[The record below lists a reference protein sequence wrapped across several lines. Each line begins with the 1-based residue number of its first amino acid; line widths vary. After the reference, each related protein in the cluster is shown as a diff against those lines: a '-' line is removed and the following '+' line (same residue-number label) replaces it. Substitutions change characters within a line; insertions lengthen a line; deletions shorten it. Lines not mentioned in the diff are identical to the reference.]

1 MSRSMMARGKTP
13 KSVLNN
19 TFEHGADPNARASGG
34 ETAMDSAIKAHKESL
49 KGEGAAPEFQGI
61 DEANCL
67 AVGNMLVNRGFVRPE
82 L

>member
-1 MSRSMMARGKTP
+1 MGSI
-13 KSVLNN
+13 VLAPPCWHAPFCVKP
-19 TFEHGADPNARASGG
+19 TCSALDVFL
-34 ETAMDSAIKAHKESL
+34 SAIKAHKESL

>member
-1 MSRSMMARGKTP
+1 MQRA
-13 KSVLNN
+13 
-19 TFEHGADPNARASGG
+19 AASGG